1 MKTKLPNEISNLNTW
16 IHQNEIKI
24 KRNVDKTN
32 CNKWKFWYISKESPL
47 PCCCPK
53 RTSECIFLEMYNK
66 LFYSMQLQKKES
78 EFADALIMYE
88 RIQLNL
94 KAVMEW
100 VIDNED
106 LYNQQRSFKVEIKL
120 MLQLF
125 PYKAH
130 YIKLP
135 IEKYTNLLNF
145 RKIYRRYYYSKEY
158 ENY

>member
-78 EFADALIMYE
+78 EFADALIVYE

-100 VIDNED
+100 VI
-106 LYNQQRSFKVEIKL
+106 LYYLLEQLHLLFLLFFTFLYSVLRLNSGLGFKV
-120 MLQLF
+120 
-125 PYKAH
+125 
-130 YIKLP
+130 
-135 IEKYTNLLNF
+135 
-145 RKIYRRYYYSKEY
+145 
-158 ENY
+158 